1 MNIGIKQHS
10 FGASASYTVT
20 APEAVQARTPE
31 TPEPKDGYQTSRDGD
46 WVDAGK
52 LLQDNGINPASH
64 KIMRENLATYLAHR
78 TDGIPSER
86 WQNKIDR
93 EMKSPYTDD
102 QVFAHVETLEDS
114 LQANIRELP
123 AYPSKVY
130 ITGSFAKGRLGANS
144 DLDGFAVIPKEHMSA
159 GFDSYV
165 AREKNSTAANMF
177 PLAESAPG
185 YARGHLMFSG
195 QSVEVSADQVMVDG
209 FMTKAYKEILK
220 SRSIDRRETS
230 ASFEW
235 ITGKLWG
242 EDKSAEDKRDAFESK
257 SIKTRIQ
264 NAIMSLGGT
273 LSMTPL
279 VGPIVMWAADKFAA
293 QKHLDFTETQL

>member
-1 MNIGIKQHS
+1 MNIGSSNHS
-10 FGASASYTVT
+10 FRHTASYELK
-20 APEAVQARTPE
+20 PSAVALTKAN
-31 TPEPKDGYQTSRDGD
+31 EPLEQQDGYQTNGDLD
-46 WVDAGK
+46 WVDAGQM
-52 LLQDNGINPASH
+52 LREQNIDPDNH
-64 KIMRENLATYLAHR
+64 KMMRENLATYLSHR

-93 EMKSPYTDD
+93 EMKTPYTDD

-114 LQANIRELP
+114 MQANISELP
-123 AYPSKVY
+123 SYPSKVY

-144 DLDGFAVIPKEHMSA
+144 DLDGFAVLPKDDMAA

-177 PLAESAPG
+177 PLADTAPG

-195 QSVEVSADQVMVDG
+195 QSVEMTPDQIMVDG
-209 FMTKAYKEILK
+209 SMTKAYKEILK
-220 SRSIDRRETS
+220 GRNIDRRETS
-230 ASFEW
+230 NSFEW

-264 NAIMSLGGT
+264 NAVMSLGGT

-279 VGPIVMWAADKFAA
+279 VGPVVMWVTDKFAS
-293 QKHLDFTETQL
+293 QKHLDFTGNQA